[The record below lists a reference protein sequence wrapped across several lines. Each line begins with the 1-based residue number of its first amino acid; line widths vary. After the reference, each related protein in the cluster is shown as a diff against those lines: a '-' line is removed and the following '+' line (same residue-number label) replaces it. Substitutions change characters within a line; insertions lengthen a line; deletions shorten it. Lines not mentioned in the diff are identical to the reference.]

1 MPALTAPASYPSA
14 EGLAFALVIL
24 SAAKNPRSCSWTL
37 KLRSFFAPSKA
48 TSFPRKRESIF
59 LWTDLDP
66 RLRGGEEKDY
76 HFLGW
81 AAGP

>member
-1 MPALTAPASYPSA
+1 MKT
-14 EGLAFALVIL
+14 
-24 SAAKNPRSCSWTL
+24 
-37 KLRSFFAPSKA
+37 PSKV
-48 TSFPRKRESIF
+48 TSFPRQRESIF

-66 RLRGGEEKDY
+66 RLRGGGERDY